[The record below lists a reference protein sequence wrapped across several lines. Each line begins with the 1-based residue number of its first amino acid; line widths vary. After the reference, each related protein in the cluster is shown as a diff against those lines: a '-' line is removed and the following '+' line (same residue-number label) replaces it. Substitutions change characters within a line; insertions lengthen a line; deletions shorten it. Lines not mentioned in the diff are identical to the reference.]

1 MSDEP
6 FRPAAHFQLELR
18 QLERWGL
25 ASWRALAALEDADL
39 RRLATDGKASEQ
51 RLRRLRGQ
59 ARLIEEVGL
68 TPAQASLLLY
78 AGIPDSNALAEVQPD
93 TLLRQLGRFQR
104 QLLGREAATLDLPQ
118 VLGWIRRARSSPGRS
133 PN

>member
-1 MSDEP
+1 MSGEP
-6 FRPAAHFQLELR
+6 FRPAAHFQREQRL
-18 QLERWGL
+18 LERHGL
-25 ASWRALAALEDADL
+25 ASWAALASLAEADL
-39 RRLATDGKASEQ
+39 LRLAADGQASEQ

-78 AGIPDSNALAEVQPD
+78 AGIPSRAALAEAQPD
-93 TLLRQLGRFQR
+93 LLLRQLGRFQR
-104 QLLGREAATLDLPQ
+104 QLLGRAATPLDQATL
-118 VLGWIRRARSSPGRS
+118 LGWIRRARAGPGRS

>member
-1 MSDEP
+1 MSNEP
-6 FRPAAHFQLELR
+6 FTPAAHFRLERR
-18 QLERWGL
+18 QLERCGL
-25 ASWRALAALEDADL
+25 ASWRDLAALEDADL
-39 RRLATDGKASEQ
+39 RRLAADGQASEQ

-78 AGIPDSNALAEVQPD
+78 AGIPDRNALAEVQPD
-93 TLLRQLGRFQR
+93 ILLRQLGRFQR
-104 QLLGREAATLDLPQ
+104 QLLGREAERLDLAQ
-118 VLGWIRRARSSPGRS
+118 VLGWIRRARSGSGRS

>member
-1 MSDEP
+1 MSGEP
-6 FRPAAHFQLELR
+6 FRPAGHFRHEQR
-18 QLERWGL
+18 QLERRGL
-25 ASWRALAALEDADL
+25 ASWAALAALDDPALRQLAAD
-39 RRLATDGKASEQ
+39 GQASEQ

-78 AGIPDSNALAEVQPD
+78 AGIPSRAALAEAQPEN
-93 TLLRQLGRFQR
+93 LLRQLGRFQR
-104 QLLGREAATLDLPQ
+104 QLLGRDAVALDLAT
-118 VLGWIRRARSSPGRS
+118 VLGWIRRARSGPGRS

>member
-1 MSDEP
+1 MSEEP
-6 FRPAAHFQLELR
+6 FRPAAHFRQEQR
-18 QLERWGL
+18 QLERCGL
-25 ASWRALAALEDADL
+25 DSWQALAQLADHDL
-39 RRLATDGKASEQ
+39 RRLAADGRASEQ

-78 AGIPDSNALAEVQPD
+78 AGIPSRAALAEAQPE

-104 QLLGREAATLDLPQ
+104 QLLGREAPPLDLAL
-118 VLGWIRRARSSPGRS
+118 VLAWIRRARAGPGRS

>member
-1 MSDEP
+1 MSEQP
-6 FRPAAHFQLELR
+6 FRPATHFRLEQR
-18 QLERWGL
+18 QLERCGL
-25 ASWRALAALEDADL
+25 ASWAALAALADPDL
-39 RRLATDGKASEQ
+39 RRLAADGQASEQ

-68 TPAQASLLLY
+68 APAQASLLLY
-78 AGIPDSNALAEVQPD
+78 AGIPDRAALAEARPE

-104 QLLGREAATLDLPQ
+104 QLLGRDAPALDLPL
-118 VLGWIRRARSSPGRS
+118 VLGWIRRARGGPGRS